1 MEIIPAIDIKDG
13 VCVRLLRGDFAQA
26 TVYGNDPIEIA
37 RRWVAQGATRL
48 HVVDLDGARA
58 GHPVNTATI
67 MEIVRVAGVPVQL
80 GGGLRAEEQVEAA
93 LASGASY
100 AILGTAAVQEPALV
114 ERMVKRFGDNI
125 IVSVDARD
133 GWVATTGWTELSHI
147 RATDL
152 IDGMASLGVKG
163 IIYTDISRDG
173 TLTEPNY
180 AATGALVRP
189 GGPAIL
195 ASGGITHIDHL
206 QRLAALGIAGAIVG
220 RALYTEHIT
229 LPAALEALRRRD
241 TA

>member
-1 MEIIPAIDIKDG
+1 
-13 VCVRLLRGDFAQA
+13 
-26 TVYGNDPIEIA
+26 
-37 RRWVAQGATRL
+37 
-48 HVVDLDGARA
+48 
-58 GHPVNTATI
+58 
-67 MEIVRVAGVPVQL
+67 
-80 GGGLRAEEQVEAA
+80 
-93 LASGASY
+93 
-100 AILGTAAVQEPALV
+100 
-114 ERMVKRFGDNI
+114 MVKRFGDKI

-163 IIYTDISRDG
+163 IIYTDITRDG

-195 ASGGITHIDHL
+195 ASGGITHTDHL
-206 QRLAALGIAGAIVG
+206 QRLAVLGIAGAIVG

-229 LPAALEALRRRD
+229 LPAALEALQRRD